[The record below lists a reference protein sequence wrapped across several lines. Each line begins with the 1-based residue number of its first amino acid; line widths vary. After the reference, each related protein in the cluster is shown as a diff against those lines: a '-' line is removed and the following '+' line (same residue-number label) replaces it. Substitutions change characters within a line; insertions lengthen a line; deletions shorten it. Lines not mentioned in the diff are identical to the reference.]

1 MAMPYAQ
8 PQPMPYAHTLP
19 TALPMAHPMAV
30 PLVAGQC
37 HLSRAD
43 VDMGPSYTEPAYA
56 PSASHVHIPMGLAVA
71 EASEV
76 EAQAQAQAQA
86 QAGVGGGAEK
96 GRAGGGQPNSRC
108 VNNFCTGCG
117 ARNEGGA
124 FCPQCGAS
132 LTA

>member
-1 MAMPYAQ
+1 
-8 PQPMPYAHTLP
+8 
-19 TALPMAHPMAV
+19 MAV

-37 HLSRAD
+37 HHISRAD

-71 EASEV
+71 EAPEV
-76 EAQAQAQAQA
+76 EAQAQA
-86 QAGVGGGAEK
+86 QAGVGGGQSTTSYA
-96 GRAGGGQPNSRC
+96 
-108 VNNFCTGCG
+108 VNNFCSGCG
-117 ARNEGGA
+117 ARNEGSA

>member
-19 TALPMAHPMAV
+19 TALPMAHPMAHPMAV

-37 HLSRAD
+37 HHTSRAG

-86 QAGVGGGAEK
+86 GVGAGAEK
-96 GRAGGGQPNSRC
+96 GGQRTTSS
-108 VNNFCTGCG
+108 VHNFCSGCG
-117 ARNEGGA
+117 ARNEGCA